1 LCCGAG
7 VHPGG
12 ARIEVWG
19 LRLEAKA
26 EIQVEV
32 KVKVED
38 KS

>member
-1 LCCGAG
+1 MAKCKRLKAKGS
-7 VHPGG
+7 
-12 ARIEVWG
+12 
-19 LRLEAKA
+19 RLEAKA